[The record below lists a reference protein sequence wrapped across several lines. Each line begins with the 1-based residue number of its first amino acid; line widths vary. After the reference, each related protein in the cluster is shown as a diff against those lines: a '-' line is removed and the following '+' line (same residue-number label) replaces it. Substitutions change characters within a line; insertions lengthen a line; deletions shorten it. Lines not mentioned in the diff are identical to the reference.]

1 MVSPVDLL
9 ILRKAEEVRADG
21 REVSLGAI
29 FDESAGKLPDLL
41 PRVIKMSRL
50 VPPLCLMI
58 AGEVHV
64 TFRGRQEIKAE
75 DERLASAREDERMAR
90 IAENC
95 SGRTNVPW

>member
-9 ILRKAEEVRADG
+9 ILRTAETVRALG
-21 REVSLGAI
+21 RQVTLGAI
-29 FDESAGKLPDLL
+29 FDEVPTIKDLL
-41 PRVIKMSRL
+41 LRVIKMSRL

-95 SGRTNVPW
+95 SGRTDVPW